1 MKLSVILST
10 IPVLA
15 VLGCGS
21 DNGKFTLSSGT
32 YKLSNTSA
40 VAPDNCGLA
49 TAFKDGDSIQITV
62 AGANATFAFGPVDPN
77 RNPVATIDG
86 NNINSG
92 SKTFDVNDNDPSIPP
107 LQRVDCVETITE
119 TTTGSL
125 VANDQD
131 DGALLYNSAMKSGTQ
146 CTAQYLGYK
155 AYPCSSTLSFM
166 AKKQ

>member
-40 VAPDNCGLA
+40 VAPDNCSLG
-49 TAFKDGDSIQITV
+49 TAFKDGDNIQITV
-62 AGANATFAFGPVDPN
+62 SGANATFAFGPVDPN

-86 NNINSG
+86 NNINSAG

-107 LQRVDCVETITE
+107 LQRVDCVET
-119 TTTGSL
+119 
-125 VANDQD
+125 
-131 DGALLYNSAMKSGTQ
+131 
-146 CTAQYLGYK
+146 
-155 AYPCSSTLSFM
+155 
-166 AKKQ
+166 